1 MDFKNVLFEKR
12 GSIAFITLN
21 RPEKRNPITVT
32 AAAVSPGVPC
42 S

>member
-21 RPEKRNPITVT
+21 RPEKRNPINISCPATMCT
-32 AAAVSPGVPC
+32 RIRW
-42 S
+42 